1 MSKVHEHHRE
11 LEEMGIDDQDVNLR
25 KSRKRANKSEM
36 VINDNGSLVELEDVL
51 QSKHGHVSNIP
62 TPKAFVKDKGGF
74 DYVDEAY
81 MRNQLNAH
89 YPIWKWEIIKY
100 EFIGDKAI
108 SLHGRLT
115 IMDHGVDRYFDSVAA
130 HRIATNQKGYVDLGN
145 DLKAA
150 NSDCFKV
157 AVNRLC
163 NIADDVYRKIIP
175 DLTLSEKQ
183 KEIILGLIDGMNSDT
198 VENVKTGIES
208 LEINSLNYEATIRK
222 LEQIKEK

>member
-1 MSKVHEHHRE
+1 MIETSKSYKVEG
-11 LEEMGIDDQDVNLR
+11 LPSIAVNGDGGLVDV
-25 KSRKRANKSEM
+25 E
-36 VINDNGSLVELEDVL
+36 DNL
-51 QSKHGHVSNIP
+51 QSKHDFVSNIP
-62 TPKAFVKDKGGF
+62 TPKVFVKDKGGF

-81 MRNQLNAH
+81 MRNQLNSH

-100 EFIGDKAI
+100 EFIGDKVI

-115 IMDHGVDRYFDSVAA
+115 IVDHGIERHFDSVAA
-130 HRIATNQKGYVDLGN
+130 HRIASNAKGYVDLGN

-175 DLTLSEKQ
+175 DLTLSQEQ
-183 KEIILGLIDGMNSDT
+183 KDAINGLLDGVDSKMVDKIKAGMEDLS
-198 VENVKTGIES
+198 
-208 LEINSLNYEATIRK
+208 INSINYKATIRR
-222 LEQIKEK
+222 LEQIKEQ

>member
-1 MSKVHEHHRE
+1 MKEDTIVTVS
-11 LEEMGIDDQDVNLR
+11 
-25 KSRKRANKSEM
+25 
-36 VINDNGSLVELEDVL
+36 DNGSLVEVEDIL
-51 QSKHGHVSNIP
+51 QSKHDFVSNIP
-62 TPKAFVKDKGGF
+62 TPRAFVKDKGGF

>member
-1 MSKVHEHHRE
+1 MKEQKD
-11 LEEMGIDDQDVNLR
+11 IVNGQSNFLVDAEQILNT
-25 KSRKRANKSEM
+25 KH
-36 VINDNGSLVELEDVL
+36 ND
-51 QSKHGHVSNIP
+51 VSNIP

-100 EFIGDKAI
+100 EFVGDKAI
-108 SLHGRLT
+108 LIHGRLT
-115 IMDHGVDRYFDSVAA
+115 IIDHGIERHFDSVAA
-130 HRIATNQKGYVDLGN
+130 HRIATNQKGYVDIGN
-145 DLKAA
+145 DLKGA

-163 NIADDVYRKIIP
+163 NIADDVYRKQIP
-175 DLTLSEKQ
+175 DLELTKEQ
-183 KEIILGLIDGMNSDT
+183 KASINKACDGIDHITIGKVVEGM
-198 VENVKTGIES
+198 ENMS
-208 LEINSLNYEATIRK
+208 INSTNYEATIRK

>member
-1 MSKVHEHHRE
+1 MKEDTNTLKVNN
-11 LEEMGIDDQDVNLR
+11 MPSI
-25 KSRKRANKSEM
+25 
-36 VINDNGSLVELEDVL
+36 VINGDGSLIETEDHL
-51 QSKHGHVSNIP
+51 QSKHDFVSNIP
-62 TPKAFVKDKGGF
+62 TPRAFVKDKGGF

-115 IMDHGVDRYFDSVAA
+115 IVDHGIERHFDSVAA
-130 HRIATNQKGYVDLGN
+130 HRIASNDRGYVDLGN

-175 DLTLSEKQ
+175 DLKLSEEQVESINKLLD
-183 KEIILGLIDGMNSDT
+183 KVDSAMVEKVKAGMEDLSVNST
-198 VENVKTGIES
+198 
-208 LEINSLNYEATIRK
+208 NYEATIRR
-222 LEQIKEK
+222 LEQIKET

>member
-1 MSKVHEHHRE
+1 MKE
-11 LEEMGIDDQDVNLR
+11 DT
-25 KSRKRANKSEM
+25 M
-36 VINDNGSLVELEDVL
+36 VTVSDNGSLVEVEDVL
-51 QSKHGHVSNIP
+51 QSKHDFVSNIP
-62 TPKAFVKDKGGF
+62 TPKVFVKDKGGF

-81 MRNQLNAH
+81 MRNQLNSH

-115 IMDHGVDRYFDSVAA
+115 IVDHGVERHFDSVAA
-130 HRIATNQKGYVDLGN
+130 HRIASNDRGYVDLGN

-175 DLTLSEKQ
+175 DLTLSNEQ
-183 KEIILGLIDGMNSDT
+183 EETILGLIDGMNSAT
-198 VENVKTGIES
+198 VGNVKAGMEG
-208 LEINSLNYEATIRK
+208 LEINSLNYDATIRK
-222 LEQIKEK
+222 LEQIKEA

>member
-1 MSKVHEHHRE
+1 MSKVGEHFRE
-11 LEEMGIDDQDVNLR
+11 KEEMEKYGKFAI
-25 KSRKRANKSEM
+25 
-36 VINDNGSLVELEDVL
+36 INGDGSLIETEDVL
-51 QSKHGHVSNIP
+51 QSKHNNVSKIS

-81 MRNQLNAH
+81 MRNQLNSH
-89 YPIWKWEIIKY
+89 YPIWNWDIIKY
-100 EFIGDKAI
+100 EFIGDKVI

-115 IMDHGVDRYFDSVAA
+115 IIDHGVERHFDSVAA

-163 NIADDVYRKIIP
+163 NIADDVYRKTIP

-183 KEIILGLIDGMNSDT
+183 RDSINKLLDGLDDSMVMKVKNGM
-198 VENVKTGIES
+198 
-208 LEINSLNYEATIRK
+208 
-222 LEQIKEK
+222 